1 MAFEWYYRSGTT
13 DPVLSILSLRRFD
26 GAWRYRSL
34 EQLVFKMEVFEG
46 PLDLLLSLIAKHKMD
61 IRDIQIAVI
70 FEQYMAYVEEMKRM
84 DMEVAGEFI
93 TMAAELMVIKSRM
106 LLPKQ
111 EEDPR
116 EELVR
121 VLMEYKTAKEIAAW
135 LSDRG
140 ADFAGR
146 FEKDT
151 DEVKPDRS
159 VPLENMDAKL
169 LTRAFE
175 RLLLRMG
182 ERNREEEETKVD
194 KISPIIKRPIVPVS
208 QKVLS
213 VLRFMHKRRAAHFE
227 ELFEGAES
235 RSEIVAIFYAT
246 LELLKVGRLTLQKEV
261 GDVTNSNIIL
271 NFNFAHRR
279 EETEV
284 SEGA

>member
-1 MAFEWYYRSGTT
+1 M
-13 DPVLSILSLRRFD
+13 
-26 GAWRYRSL
+26 

-61 IRDIQIAVI
+61 IRDIKIAVI
-70 FEQYMAYVEEMKRM
+70 FEQYMEYVEQMKKM
-84 DMEVAGEFI
+84 DMEIAGEFI

-121 VLMEYKTAKEIAAW
+121 VLMEYKTAKEVAKW
-135 LSDRG
+135 LSDQG
-140 ADFAGR
+140 ENFAGR

-151 DEVKPDRS
+151 DEVRPDRS
-159 VPLENMDAKL
+159 APLEEMDAVI

-175 RLLLRMG
+175 RLLLRMA
-182 ERNREEEETKVD
+182 ERNRKDSEEAPIERVNA
-194 KISPIIKRPIVPVS
+194 IIKRPIVPVS

-213 VLRFMHKRRAAHFE
+213 VLRFMHKRKSAHFD
-227 ELFEGAES
+227 ELFMEAES

-246 LELLKVGRLTLQKEV
+246 LELLKVGRITLQKEA
-261 GDVTNSNIIL
+261 GDITNSNIIL
-271 NFNFAHRR
+271 NFNPTHKR
-279 EETEV
+279 EEV
-284 SEGA
+284 PHGDS